1 MGWLNIGSLVLGMVA
16 WILPLLNLSREQE
29 NTKRWTTYSFLS
41 FICCST
47 AILFQLMVQKFLIEI
62 EDFSALMDITSSVV
76 LASSVLLIVT
86 ILLNVL
92 AWVKYTKT
100 I

>member
-1 MGWLNIGSLVLGMVA
+1 MGWLNIGSLVLGIVA
-16 WILPLLNLSREQE
+16 WILPLLNLGREQE
-29 NTKRWTTYSFLS
+29 NAKRWMTYSFLS

-47 AILFQLMVQKFLIEI
+47 AILFQLMVQKFLVEI
-62 EDFSALMDITSSVV
+62 EDFSALMDITSSAV